1 MQGGSKLGLLFG
13 RTERERLLSLR
24 VHLWNVPME
33 TFQKPIAN
41 EKVTVDFTGEQKVG
55 QLVSAHYVVMN
66 EKVFKEASPIF
77 YSELDK

>member
-1 MQGGSKLGLLFG
+1 
-13 RTERERLLSLR
+13 
-24 VHLWNVPME
+24 ME

-55 QLVSAHYVVMN
+55 QLVSAHYVVIN